1 MTWKDCASARRAGDV
16 VLDVRRAEERAEGA
30 LPGSLHVP
38 VHELARHLDTLPDQ
52 RLWVHCVS
60 GFRAGIAASLLAEA
74 GYDVIQVDD
83 HIDRART
90 LGLLAP

>member
-1 MTWKDCASARRAGDV
+1 
-16 VLDVRRAEERAEGA
+16 
-30 LPGSLHVP
+30 